1 MRVCNCNQ
9 GRRPCT
15 CKGIELDYGKG
26 ERHLFLL
33 RSKQEQRWERLTMAV
48 LVFMVIYFAYHIIQ
62 ALTNDSVPF

>member
-1 MRVCNCNQ
+1 MRACNCNQ

-15 CKGIELDYGKG
+15 CKGIELDYGKE

-33 RSKQEQRWERLTMAV
+33 RSKQEIRWERLTKAA
-48 LVFMVIYFAYHIIQ
+48 LVFMVIYFGYHIIQ